1 MSIPEKQSNPQNKI
15 LKTFN
20 LFLVV
25 ILLVSGFYFLKSM
38 DDAIV
43 KNLELE
49 QLKGQVGF
57 LENENR
63 EMQVLKNNLESY
75 ENISFRLK
83 DMNMV
88 KITDIRY
95 IEVTKDS
102 LAKK

>member
-1 MSIPEKQSNPQNKI
+1 MSIPEKQSNSQSKVLKI
-15 LKTFN
+15 FN

-25 ILLVSGFYFLKSM
+25 ILVVSGFYFLKSM

-75 ENISFRLK
+75 ENISSRLK

-88 KITDIRY
+88 KITDIKY
-95 IEVTKDS
+95 IEATKDS

>member
-1 MSIPEKQSNPQNKI
+1 MSIPEKQSNPQSKI

-75 ENISFRLK
+75 ENISSRLK

-88 KITDIRY
+88 KITDIKY
-95 IEVTKDS
+95 IEATKDS

>member
-25 ILLVSGFYFLKSM
+25 ILVVSGFYFLKSM

-49 QLKGQVGF
+49 QLKGQIGF

-63 EMQVLKNNLESY
+63 EIQVLKNNLESY
-75 ENISFRLK
+75 ENISSRLK

-88 KITDIRY
+88 KITDIKY
-95 IEVTKDS
+95 IEVSKDS

>member
-1 MSIPEKQSNPQNKI
+1 MSIPEKQSNPQSKI

-75 ENISFRLK
+75 ENISSRLK

-88 KITDIRY
+88 KITDIKY